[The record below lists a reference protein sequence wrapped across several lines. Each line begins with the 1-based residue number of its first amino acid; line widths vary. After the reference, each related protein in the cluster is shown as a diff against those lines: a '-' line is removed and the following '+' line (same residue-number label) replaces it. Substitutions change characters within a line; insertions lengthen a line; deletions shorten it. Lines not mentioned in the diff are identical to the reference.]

1 MSFKMEMKYW
11 WTVCCSGN
19 QRVRPPADPPQ
30 GTPTMNESPFLPTK
44 PSRPRKASLTFR
56 RNLPKD
62 KEGGLIRKH
71 DGGKATG
78 TVP

>member
-1 MSFKMEMKYW
+1 
-11 WTVCCSGN
+11 
-19 QRVRPPADPPQ
+19 
-30 GTPTMNESPFLPTK
+30 MNESPFLPTK